1 MAGPTQ
7 VHVPQADGEI
17 TFTIAGDVD
26 DKHTFRVTDHLV
38 SPRSNDEQQQL
49 LVLVE
54 GARLAT
60 KGDLPKSDPKGSG
73 NDGAGTPGPAT
84 PKGS

>member
-7 VHVPQADGEI
+7 VRVPQADGEI
-17 TFTIAGDVD
+17 TFTPDGNPDAAR
-26 DKHTFRVTDHLV
+26 TFKVTDHLV

-60 KGDLPKSDPKGSG
+60 KGDQPKSAPAGAG
-73 NDGAGTPGPAT
+73 NDGAGTPGPDT
-84 PKGS
+84 KGK